1 MSSEG
6 AAVTRVPD
14 LDLEEASR
22 ISEAVRAAIAHAFD
36 PSSKPY
42 SRRFP
47 VQAFVVDMMR
57 KAERDGV
64 ELSEDDLAELFAA
77 ALRVDASLRIG
88 EQIGG
93 VLGAPLRPGSG
104 FVRPVDF
111 GQMLLAR

>member
-6 AAVTRVPD
+6 AAGTRVPD
-14 LDLEEASR
+14 LDLEQASH
-22 ISEAVRAAIAHAFD
+22 ISEAVRAAITNALD
-36 PSSKPY
+36 PSSRFY

-47 VQAFVVDMMR
+47 IQAFVVDMMR

-77 ALRVDASLRIG
+77 ALKVDASLRIG

-93 VLGAPLRPGSG
+93 VLGAPLKGG
-104 FVRPVDF
+104 FVQSVDF
-111 GQMLLAR
+111 RQMLLVR